1 MESRKRNRN
10 FPVIDEDMLREAVGG
25 QSLEGSMLEVA
36 EQQSAGGEEQ
46 SELPSGRK
54 RRIPLPDYE
63 ATFLKPVRIKIRSAL
78 YVSESALYVSE
89 ETRCKISEV
98 ARKIGAGRVSV
109 IGYVEN
115 VLRNHLEI
123 YKAEINRLHR
133 DINKDDLL

>member
-10 FPVIDEDMLREAVGG
+10 FPAIDEDMLREAVGG

-36 EQQSAGGEEQ
+36 EQQSAGSEEQ

-78 YVSESALYVSE
+78 YVSE
-89 ETRCKISEV
+89 ETRCKIS
-98 ARKIGAGRVSV
+98 
-109 IGYVEN
+109 
-115 VLRNHLEI
+115 
-123 YKAEINRLHR
+123 
-133 DINKDDLL
+133 